1 MRRKGFTLIEL
12 LVVIAIIA
20 ILASMLLPALS
31 KAREKARTISCVNKL
46 KQIGIA
52 DLMYAGDNEDF
63 IAVTTNGW
71 DGGKGRNTSQD
82 IVCKLPGLPPDLL
95 VGNNYLGTPLTGTY
109 IMSEASK
116 AQFYRCPSDA
126 ATFTKALGTGLIS
139 YWYAHWNNNAESLDN
154 LSISAEDARIR
165 VGRDKPSAWI
175 WVDAFSSVS
184 GWYGEKPNHAGGST
198 NVLYLG
204 GHVKTLR
211 LTQSQIDFMTTGSRG
226 RSRLYLDD
234 VN

>member
-1 MRRKGFTLIEL
+1 MCKKDFTLIEL

-20 ILASMLLPALS
+20 ILAAMLLPALS
-31 KAREKARTISCVNKL
+31 KAREKARSISCVNKL
-46 KQIGIA
+46 KQIGTS
-52 DLMYAGDNEDF
+52 DLIYAGDNNDY

-71 DGGKGRNTSQD
+71 DGGTGSNTSQD
-82 IVCKLPGLPPDLL
+82 IVCKLPGLPPDVL
-95 VGNNYLGTPLTGTY
+95 VGNGYIGTPTTGTY
-109 IMSEASK
+109 VMTEASK
-116 AQFYRCPSDA
+116 AQFFKCPSDSS
-126 ATFTKALGTGLIS
+126 TFTQALGTGLIS
-139 YWYAHWNNNAESLDN
+139 YWYCHWNNNAASLDN

-165 VGRDKPSAWI
+165 VGRDKPSSWI

-184 GWYGEKPNHAGGST
+184 GWYGEKPNHADGST

-204 GHVKTLR
+204 GHVKTLK

-234 VN
+234 AN